1 MKIIFLDIDGVLNT
15 YYTKELT
22 STGSIF
28 VEEKNIKILKQ
39 LIDQTDAKVVLSST
53 WRMGWKHLDVGMKKT
68 EFAKDF
74 IELRNKLGE
83 FGIELYGKTPIF
95 DRFMRRRG
103 DEIKAYLDDHEEVDG
118 YVVIDDIDGKWIR
131 PCSSHLLQTS
141 ERKGLEEKHIKT
153 AKRILQMEV

>member
-1 MKIIFLDIDGVLNT
+1 MQ
-15 YYTKELT
+15 
-22 STGSIF
+22 
-28 VEEKNIKILKQ
+28 KNIKILKQ

-53 WRMGWKHLDVGMKKT
+53 WRRGWKHLDVGMKKT

-103 DEIKAYLDDHEEVDG
+103 DEIKAYLDDTAVTPL
-118 YVVIDDIDGKWIR
+118 DIFESIKLATE
-131 PCSSHLLQTS
+131 HQLQNDTQGDRRL
-141 ERKGLEEKHIKT
+141 ERCT
-153 AKRILQMEV
+153 ALKRILMIMRKLMDM